1 MAGKKR
7 TAQQKTL
14 TFDSEESEPA
24 FLTPVT
30 ENSTLGTSDTTLSVS
45 ELAKRIREVVD
56 CPLLTDIVVRGE
68 ITGYRPNAS
77 GHLYFSL
84 TEQGDDPASISC
96 VMWKY
101 AVKNLPFSVKDGL
114 LVQAT
119 GLVDFYPAGG
129 RLQFIVKKMGPALF
143 GRAGLYLLKEQWRKE
158 LEAKGIIPRPQ
169 SEIRDPPLFPRN
181 IGVVTSK
188 TGSVLQDIKNVISRR
203 YPLPILLAGTSVQG
217 DGAEKGIVSAILS
230 LQDKADVIIIAR
242 GGGSFEDLFIFN
254 HPDVVTAIRNSAV
267 PIISAIGHE
276 TDTTL
281 SDFAADRRVPT
292 PSAAAETVVPDR
304 SVLLEKLEKD
314 RRSIHDRMV
323 RLLSDEKNRVA
334 EMKIRVD
341 PSRLTRKLDQMH
353 LQTAELEER
362 IRRAAVRR
370 VAVEHEACRSWEAM
384 IQKGVKNRIT
394 TARLAFLAQKEI
406 ILSRDPYKPLERG
419 YALVWKDGAVVRSVK
434 KIAKDDRLNL
444 KLADGEITS
453 IVESI
458 K

>member
-129 RLQFIVKKMGPALF
+129 RLQFIVKKMEPALF
-143 GRAGLYLLKEQWRKE
+143 GKAGLYLLKEQWRKE

-203 YPLPILLAGTSVQG
+203 YPLTILLAGTSVQG

-384 IQKGVKNRIT
+384 IRKGVKNRIT

>member
-101 AVKNLPFSVKDGL
+101 SVKNLPFSVKDGL

-129 RLQFIVKKMGPALF
+129 RLQFIVKKMEPALF
-143 GRAGLYLLKEQWRKE
+143 GKAGLYLLKEQWRKE

-384 IQKGVKNRIT
+384 IRKGVKNRIT

>member
-24 FLTPVT
+24 FLTPIT

-101 AVKNLPFSVKDGL
+101 SVKNLPFSVKDGL

-119 GLVDFYPAGG
+119 GHVDFYPAGG
-129 RLQFIVKKMGPALF
+129 RLQFIVKKMEPALF
-143 GRAGLYLLKEQWRKE
+143 GKAGLYLLKEQWRKE

>member
-7 TAQQKTL
+7 AVQQKIL
-14 TFDSEESEPA
+14 SFDNEDGEPSL
-24 FLTPVT
+24 LTPIT
-30 ENSTLGTSDTTLSVS
+30 ENSELGKIDYTLTVS

-84 TEQGDDPASISC
+84 TEQGDNPASISC

-101 AVKNLPFSVKDGL
+101 AVKNLPFSVKDGIQ
-114 LVQAT
+114 VQAT

-129 RLQFIVKKMGPALF
+129 RLQFIIKKMEPAVS
-143 GRAGLYLLKEQWRKE
+143 GKAGLYLLKEQWRKE
-158 LEAKGIIPRPQ
+158 LEGKGIIPRPQ
-169 SEIRDPPLFPRN
+169 AEIRDPPIFPKN

-217 DGAEKGIVSAILS
+217 DGAETSIVSAIMS
-230 LQDKADVIIIAR
+230 LQDKVDVIIVAR
-242 GGGSFEDLFIFN
+242 GGGSFEDLFVFN
-254 HPDVVTAIRNSAV
+254 HPDVVTAIRNSKI

-281 SDFAADRRVPT
+281 SDYAADRRVPT

-304 SVLLEKLEKD
+304 AVLLEKLEKD
-314 RRSIHDRMV
+314 RRSMHDTMM
-323 RLLSDEKNRVA
+323 RLISAEQKNVA
-334 EMKIRVD
+334 DMKRRVD
-341 PSRLTRKLDQMH
+341 PNRLTRKIELMH
-353 LQTAELEER
+353 QQTAELEER
-362 IRRAAVRR
+362 IRTASLRKIDVERESCKTWAV
-370 VAVEHEACRSWEAM
+370 M
-384 IQKGVKNRIT
+384 IQKGAKNKIT
-394 TARLAFLAQKEI
+394 NARLMFLTQKEI
-406 ILSRDPYKPLERG
+406 IIGRNPYKPLELG
-419 YALVWKDGAVVRSVK
+419 YALVWKDGVVVRSVK
-434 KIAKDDRLNL
+434 KIAEDDRLTL
-444 KLADGEITS
+444 RLSDGELITK
-453 IVESI
+453 VESI

>member
-24 FLTPVT
+24 FLTPIT

-101 AVKNLPFSVKDGL
+101 SVKNLPFSVKDGL

-129 RLQFIVKKMGPALF
+129 RLQFIVKKMEPALF
-143 GRAGLYLLKEQWRKE
+143 GKAGLCVLKEQWRKE

>member
-7 TAQQKTL
+7 TPQQKTL
-14 TFDSEESEPA
+14 AFDSEEPGAA
-24 FLTPVT
+24 FLTPIA
-30 ENSTLGTSDTTLSVS
+30 ENSTLGVSDTTLSVS

-84 TEQGDDPASISC
+84 TEQGDNPASISC

-101 AVKNLPFSVKDGL
+101 SVKNLPFSVKDGL
-114 LVQAT
+114 QVQAT

-129 RLQFIVKKMGPALF
+129 RLQFIIKKMEPALS
-143 GRAGLYLLKEQWRKE
+143 GKAGLYLLKEQWRKE
-158 LEAKGIIPRPQ
+158 LEGKGIIPRPQ
-169 SEIRDPPLFPRN
+169 ADIRDPPLFPRN

-323 RLLSDEKNRVA
+323 RLLSAEQNSVA
-334 EMKIRVD
+334 DMKIRVD
-341 PSRLTRKLDQMH
+341 PNRLTRKLDLMH
-353 LQTAELEER
+353 QQTAELEER
-362 IRRAAVRR
+362 IRRAVVRR
-370 VAVEHEACRSWEAM
+370 MAVEHEGCSSWSAM

-394 TARLAFLAQKEI
+394 TARLAFLAQKEV

-434 KIAKDDRLNL
+434 MIAKNDRLDL

>member
-7 TAQQKTL
+7 IAQQKTL
-14 TFDSEESEPA
+14 AFGNEESESSL
-24 FLTPVT
+24 LTPIT
-30 ENSTLGTSDTTLSVS
+30 ENSTLGASDTTLSVS

-84 TEQGDDPASISC
+84 TEQGNNPASISC

-101 AVKNLPFSVKDGL
+101 SVKNLPFSVKDGML
-114 LVQAT
+114 IQAT

-129 RLQFIVKKMGPALF
+129 RLQFIIKKMEPALS
-143 GRAGLYLLKEQWRKE
+143 GKAGLYLLKEQWRKE

-169 SEIRDPPLFPRN
+169 AEIRDPPLFPKN

-188 TGSVLQDIKNVISRR
+188 TGSVLQDIINVISRR

-217 DGAEKGIVSAILS
+217 DGAEKGIVSAIRS

-242 GGGSFEDLFIFN
+242 GGGSFEDLFVFN
-254 HPDVVTAIRNSAV
+254 HPDVVTAIRESTV
-267 PIISAIGHE
+267 PIISAVGHE

-314 RRSIHDRMV
+314 RRSIHDRIT
-323 RLLSDEKNRVA
+323 RLLSAEQKNIA

-341 PSRLTRKLDQMH
+341 PNRLTRKLDLMH
-353 LQTAELEER
+353 QQTAELEER
-362 IRRAAVRR
+362 IRRALLRR
-370 VAVEHEACRSWEAM
+370 IDVEREACRAWSVM
-384 IQKGVKNRIT
+384 MQKSAQNRIT
-394 TARLAFLAQKEI
+394 NARLAFLAQKEI
-406 ILSRDPYKPLERG
+406 ILGRDPYKPLERG

-453 IVESI
+453 VVESI

>member
-24 FLTPVT
+24 FLTPIT

-101 AVKNLPFSVKDGL
+101 SVKNLPFSVKDGL

-129 RLQFIVKKMGPALF
+129 RLQFIVKKMESALF
-143 GRAGLYLLKEQWRKE
+143 GKAGLYLLKEQWRKE

-254 HPDVVTAIRNSAV
+254 HPDVVTAIRNSKV

>member
-24 FLTPVT
+24 FLTPIT

-101 AVKNLPFSVKDGL
+101 SVKNLPFSVKDGL

-129 RLQFIVKKMGPALF
+129 RLQFIVKKMEPALF
-143 GRAGLYLLKEQWRKE
+143 GKAGLYLLKEQWRKE

-254 HPDVVTAIRNSAV
+254 HPDVVTAIRNSKV